1 MIKIAVNINSSLILN
16 VFKNLYKP
24 TLKIEIADIVYIK
37 KEYLLKSPR
46 KKEIK

>member
-1 MIKIAVNINSSLILN
+1 MIKIAVNMNSSLILN
-16 VFKNLYKP
+16 VFKYLYKP

-37 KEYLLKSPR
+37 KEYLLKSPS